1 MGGVYRA
8 GFISLTWLSY
18 IQGETLAHIL
28 NGVLNRPVRDALLL
42 HQAIN
47 ETSKDRT
54 ELLVSRLV
62 RFHWEPKHLEK
73 VKQEYRRKY
82 GNKLEHDIQ
91 EGTKGDFGEFCL
103 GLCGGGV
110 K

>member
-1 MGGVYRA
+1 M
-8 GFISLTWLSY
+8 
-18 IQGETLAHIL
+18 
-28 NGVLNRPVRDALLL
+28 
-42 HQAIN
+42 
-47 ETSKDRT
+47 
-54 ELLVSRLV
+54 

-82 GNKLEHDIQ
+82 GNKLEHDV
-91 EGTKGDFGEFCL
+91 EESTKGDFGEFCL